1 MDSNQ
6 NNETG
11 KPATDDV
18 ANEQNILPT
27 DIPPPASLENQS
39 PPAEITPSQTQ
50 PPMEVHHHTH
60 TARKKWNHY
69 LWEFLMLF
77 LAVFCGFLA
86 EYQLEHTIEHQR
98 EKEYAGTLYE
108 DLKADTSIL
117 AAAINER
124 NFVLPKIDSFGQLVH
139 TKAIGEIPSGTWY
152 YYGRFGT
159 RNPLVAVQDATL
171 QQLISSGGLRY
182 FRRPNVAYAISQ
194 YDQLLREMKTS
205 FAFQDLLYNELV
217 MARNVIF
224 DAWYFDEIM
233 GLTVSKE
240 EIDSFKQKSLPLLST
255 KQEDFKQYANLCQL
269 RSFNL
274 KSSLVRMEK
283 AAERAKNL
291 LALLKKE
298 YHLK

>member
-18 ANEQNILPT
+18 AENEKNILPA
-27 DIPPPASLENQS
+27 DIPPPAPLENQS
-39 PPAEITPSQTQ
+39 PPPETPPQTQ
-50 PPMEVHHHTH
+50 PPMELHHHAH

-69 LWEFLMLF
+69 LWEFIMLF

-124 NFVLPKIDSFGQLVH
+124 NFVLPKIDSFVQLVH

-159 RNPLVAVQDATL
+159 RNPIVAVQDATL

-182 FRRPNVAYAISQ
+182 FRKPNVAYAISQ
-194 YDQLLREMKTS
+194 YDQSLREMKTS

-217 MARNVIF
+217 IARNVIF

-233 GLTVSKE
+233 ELTVGKE
-240 EIDSFKQKSLPLLST
+240 KIDSFKQKSLPLLST
-255 KQEDFKQYANLCQL
+255 RQEDFKQYANLCQL
-269 RSFNL
+269 RSFNV
-274 KSSLVRMEK
+274 KYSLMRVKK
-283 AAERAKNL
+283 AAERAKTL

-298 YHLK
+298 YHLE